1 MWFEDLELGDRE
13 SCTDKGNKD
22 AEVEMSR
29 SLLEIWD
36 DSLGGSQNQAYVF
49 MNLLSFFASLL
60 SLPFYLS
67 HSLPTVVQKNVS
79 ETESTTDV
87 YLKYFDNCISV

>member
-13 SCTDKGNKD
+13 SGTDKGNKD

-49 MNLLSFFASLL
+49 MKLLSFFASLL

-87 YLKYFDNCISV
+87 YL